1 MKRTSAYEAELLTAL
16 RDPEEAAA
24 YLNAALEDQNQEV
37 FLLAL
42 RDVIAARGGIAK
54 LAEKT
59 ELNRVSLYRTLSKR
73 GNPEL
78 RTIHRMLGEL
88 GFSMAIK
95 TNRGTAPL
103 FSQGAQKEKGFSTP
117 LKKETIR

>member
-1 MKRTSAYEAELLTAL
+1 MKKTSDYEAELLISL

-24 YLNAALEDQNQEV
+24 YLNAALEDPNQEV

-42 RDVIAARGGIAK
+42 RDVIAARGGISK

-59 ELNRVSLYRTLSKR
+59 DLNRVSLYRTLSKR

-95 TNRGTAPL
+95 THTHQSA
-103 FSQGAQKEKGFSTP
+103 
-117 LKKETIR
+117 

>member
-16 RDPEEAAA
+16 RDPEEATA
-24 YLNAALEDQNQEV
+24 YLNAALEDPNQEV

-95 TNRGTAPL
+95 TQAPQ
-103 FSQGAQKEKGFSTP
+103 SS
-117 LKKETIR
+117 